1 MEHCI
6 ALPHLGASTEESEDN
21 CAVMAVNELM
31 DYLENGNIRNSV
43 NLPVCDLGRVGAEKR
58 ITIIHKNVPNM
69 ISQFTSAIASLGLN
83 IPHMANKS
91 KGQIAYTM
99 LDVETNDVAPIL
111 EKLNQIPDV
120 VRVRAVN

>member
-1 MEHCI
+1 
-6 ALPHLGASTEESEDN
+6 
-21 CAVMAVNELM
+21 
-31 DYLENGNIRNSV
+31 
-43 NLPVCDLGRVGAEKR
+43 
-58 ITIIHKNVPNM
+58 M
-69 ISQFTSAIASLGLN
+69 ISQFTSAIAALGLN